1 MKTIKKTLAK
11 LAFVASFA
19 LVGMNAQA
27 QITASSGNNLIAEP
41 ADTKDLISYKRP
53 LAFEAIIK
61 PELNAEKVQ
70 LIFGKMGGTAMTI
83 TLFDNQDQAIFYRT
97 LDKNEKGFFKQDYD
111 IKNLPEGDY
120 HFVLRNGSEKL
131 VKKFEIRTNF
141 TRMVEVL

>member
-1 MKTIKKTLAK
+1 MRVFLP
-11 LAFVASFA
+11 
-19 LVGMNAQA
+19 
-27 QITASSGNNLIAEP
+27 SSGNNLIAEP
-41 ADTKDLISYKRP
+41 ADTKDVISYKRP
-53 LAFEAIIK
+53 LAFEAILRPCK
-61 PELNAEKVQ
+61 NEEKVR
-70 LIFGKMGGTAMTI
+70 LTFGKMEGTAMTI

-131 VKKFEIRTNF
+131 VKKFEVRTNS